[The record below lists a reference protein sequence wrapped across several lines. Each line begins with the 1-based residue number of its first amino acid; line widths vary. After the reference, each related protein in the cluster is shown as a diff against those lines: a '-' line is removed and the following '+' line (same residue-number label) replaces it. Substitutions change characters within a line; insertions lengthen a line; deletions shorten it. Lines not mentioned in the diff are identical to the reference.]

1 MRPAAVFFRNFLI
14 PDNVGNRLN
23 LLYKL
28 LTISSSASEQSVHL
42 YHHSCFMPDAN
53 KYYRTLSNYQSAEHC
68 FRRKKTRQKPG
79 FSGKRINV
87 LSTVGAYALCADRLS
102 YVLPYERRGLRNQLY
117 AAQDA
122 EIRQIPSVHG

>member
-28 LTISSSASEQSVHL
+28 LTITFSLSEQTKQVITIAVLCRAQTSITGLCRIATATLPVSV
-42 YHHSCFMPDAN
+42 
-53 KYYRTLSNYQSAEHC
+53 E
-68 FRRKKTRQKPG
+68 KKTRQKPG